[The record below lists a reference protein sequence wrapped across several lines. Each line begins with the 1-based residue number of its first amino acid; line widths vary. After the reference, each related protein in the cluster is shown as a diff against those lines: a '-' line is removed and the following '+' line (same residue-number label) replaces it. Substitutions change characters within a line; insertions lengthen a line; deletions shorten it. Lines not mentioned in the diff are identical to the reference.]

1 MFQSNPRGTMLM
13 VTLVGVAAAV
23 AISVAIGQQA
33 VQPLPGPSGYGGAVN
48 HHHYYGGAR
57 KSVV

>member
-1 MFQSNPRGTMLM
+1 MTQSNARTILI
-13 VTLVGVAAAV
+13 VTFVGLAAAI

-48 HHHYYGGAR
+48 HHHY
-57 KSVV
+57 